1 MNIRVEMG
9 AGSAHQGLFMEN
21 GSGGFM
27 GDLIFNGGKYGIWVG
42 NQQFTVRNLTV
53 NGAATAICGW
63 VLPIGVEQRLNVRVS
78 NHDVR
83 GKHIGRAR
91 AMCSSCMTASASTY
105 AECRGQRQGGTNGQA
120 VMQPNQRP
128 LVFNHKLLIHR
139 HRKTE

>member
-53 NGAATAICGW
+53 NGSRSGTGA
-63 VLPIGVEQRLNVRVS
+63 
-78 NHDVR
+78 
-83 GKHIGRAR
+83 GR
-91 AMCSSCMTASASTY
+91 
-105 AECRGQRQGGTNGQA
+105 
-120 VMQPNQRP
+120 
-128 LVFNHKLLIHR
+128 
-139 HRKTE
+139 